1 MERLSLPLCQFR
13 IPEISVCPAWLVAP
27 VREGP
32 APACRSCWWP
42 GFRLRSRHSSP
53 TGNWGIHLLAAAVVF
68 LQTSPSPE
76 RQGTPAM
83 LASLDIF
90 KMEKG
95 TYVWKAAV
103 ESFELAKSKVQELA
117 TNAPGEYMIF
127 SQTTGS
133 KIVVNPNGL
142 PEPGAR
148 HDSQ

>member
-1 MERLSLPLCQFR
+1 
-13 IPEISVCPAWLVAP
+13 
-27 VREGP
+27 
-32 APACRSCWWP
+32 
-42 GFRLRSRHSSP
+42 
-53 TGNWGIHLLAAAVVF
+53 
-68 LQTSPSPE
+68 
-76 RQGTPAM
+76 M

-103 ESFELAKSKVQELA
+103 ESFERAKSKVQELA

>member
-1 MERLSLPLCQFR
+1 
-13 IPEISVCPAWLVAP
+13 
-27 VREGP
+27 
-32 APACRSCWWP
+32 
-42 GFRLRSRHSSP
+42 
-53 TGNWGIHLLAAAVVF
+53 
-68 LQTSPSPE
+68 
-76 RQGTPAM
+76 M

-103 ESFELAKSKVQELA
+103 ESFERAKSKVQELA

-142 PEPGAR
+142 PEPGR
-148 HDSQ
+148 VTIRSEPTSHY